1 MQQVEDYPG
10 LRRRFP
16 DNNDNNDNNSD
27 TTANLNDLNNTPT
40 AQQQQQQLQ
49 QQQQQPQQE
58 ERRPTKKM
66 KVQGHSSDLSNT
78 KTNDDCTTNHH
89 VGLEQQSKRLD
100 KNNNNDDDERNV
112 ATSNGNSQDDDDD
125 DHQNHKQHKLE
136 KQPHQ
141 LLEQP
146 LEEEEE
152 DNMLIKQC
160 LMTNL
165 TNKVATPC
173 SRSADEALKLLD
185 PAIYPNDDMSPD
197 TFIKKLFQIIMGF
210 PPIVRPTL
218 EICSLRS
225 KQSDEPFIPPIT
237 EEEQADYCTAV
248 VTAVRENDLQRVRSF
263 HSDGRSLSCSN
274 RFGESLLHMACRRG
288 FESIV
293 LFLIDEAHVSV
304 RITDDCG
311 RTPLHDA
318 LWNQECQYTI
328 LDLLV
333 RTDPVLLLT
342 CDKRGHTPF
351 AYARREHWPHW
362 RKFLWDRREHMQSA
376 IDATE
381 MELFRSSSTL

>member
-1 MQQVEDYPG
+1 MPRRSIESLSLSALVELYYYPQQQRPEEV
-10 LRRRFP
+10 
-16 DNNDNNDNNSD
+16 
-27 TTANLNDLNNTPT
+27 
-40 AQQQQQQLQ
+40 QQQQE
-49 QQQQQPQQE
+49 E

-125 DHQNHKQHKLE
+125 DHQNHEQHKLE

-141 LLEQP
+141 LLEQ
-146 LEEEEE
+146 LLEEEE

-197 TFIKKLFQIIMGF
+197 IFIKKLFQIMMGF

>member
-1 MQQVEDYPG
+1 MPRRSIESSSLSALVELYYYP
-10 LRRRFP
+10 
-16 DNNDNNDNNSD
+16 
-27 TTANLNDLNNTPT
+27 
-40 AQQQQQQLQ
+40 QQQRPKELQ

-125 DHQNHKQHKLE
+125 DHQNHEQHKLE

-146 LEEEEE
+146 LEEEE